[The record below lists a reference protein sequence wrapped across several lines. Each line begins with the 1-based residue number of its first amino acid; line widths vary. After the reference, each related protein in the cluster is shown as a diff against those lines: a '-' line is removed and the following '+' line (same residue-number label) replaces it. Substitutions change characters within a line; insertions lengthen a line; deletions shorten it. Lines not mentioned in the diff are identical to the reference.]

1 MICLSLHHGGC
12 PSDAFCHQAWAISG
26 VDCNEVLSND
36 NERQLKIRK
45 MEKNF
50 RRVHTLNNIIITA
63 VIAVAGIGLYFVNP
77 GLGISLVVVA
87 VLLFFLWKSGFRKD
101 GLSTVFTKEAI
112 DVPRSF
118 RQNIIDF
125 LEGKSDDVEFQEGC
139 EGGCVRIEA
148 FYNKH
153 EQIAF
158 AQLMDFSS
166 YTYQP
171 VGEMV
176 ELRGAKAAKFIE
188 TLAK

>member
-1 MICLSLHHGGC
+1 MIACTALHPYSRLPH
-12 PSDAFCHQAWAISG
+12 AFCHQAWAASG
-26 VDCNEVLSND
+26 VVCSEEI
-36 NERQLKIRK
+36 NERLLNQLK

-50 RRVHTLNNIIITA
+50 RRVHTLNNIIVTA
-63 VIAVAGIGLYFVNP
+63 VIAVAGIGLVFVNT
-77 GLGISLVVVA
+77 GLGIALIFVA
-87 VLLFFLWKSGFRKD
+87 VLLFFLWKSGFKKD
-101 GLSTVFTKEAI
+101 GLDTVFTKEAI

-125 LEGKSDDVEFQEGC
+125 LEGKTDEVEFKEGC
-139 EGGCVRIEA
+139 EGGCVRIET
-148 FYNKH
+148 FYNKN
-153 EQIAF
+153 EQVAF

-188 TLAK
+188 TLGK

>member
-1 MICLSLHHGGC
+1 
-12 PSDAFCHQAWAISG
+12 
-26 VDCNEVLSND
+26 
-36 NERQLKIRK
+36 
-45 MEKNF
+45 MENNF
-50 RRVHTLNNIIITA
+50 KRVHTPNNLIITA
-63 VIAVAGIGLYFVNP
+63 IIAVAGIGLFFVNA
-77 GLGISLVVVA
+77 GLGIALVA
-87 VLLFFLWKSGFRKD
+87 VAILLFFLWKSGFRKD
-101 GLSTVFTKEAI
+101 GVHTVFTKEAI

-125 LEGKSDDVEFQEGC
+125 LEGKSDEVEFKEGC

-188 TLAK
+188 TLNKK

>member
-1 MICLSLHHGGC
+1 MIHYALHPGGCLS
-12 PSDAFCHQAWAISG
+12 SAFCHQARVMSG
-26 VDCNEVLSND
+26 VDCDAVSTD
-36 NERQLKIRK
+36 NERQFKIKK

-63 VIAVAGIGLYFVNP
+63 VIAVAGIGLFFVNA
-77 GLGISLVVVA
+77 GLGIALAVVA
-87 VLLFFLWKSGFRKD
+87 VLMFFLWKSGFRKD
-101 GLSTVFTKEAI
+101 GLDTVFTKEAI

-125 LEGKSDDVEFQEGC
+125 LEGKSDEVEFQEGC

-148 FYNKH
+148 FYNKT
-153 EQIAF
+153 EQVVF

-188 TLAK
+188 TLGK

>member
-1 MICLSLHHGGC
+1 
-12 PSDAFCHQAWAISG
+12 
-26 VDCNEVLSND
+26 
-36 NERQLKIRK
+36 

-50 RRVHTLNNIIITA
+50 RRVHTLTNIIVSA
-63 VIAVAGIGLYFVNP
+63 VFAVAGIGLFFINA
-77 GLGISLVVVA
+77 GLGISLIVLG

-101 GLSTVFTKEAI
+101 GLDTVLTKEAI

-118 RQNIIDF
+118 RQNILDF
-125 LEGKSDDVEFQEGC
+125 LEGRADEVEFKEGC

-153 EQIAF
+153 EQIVF

-171 VGEMV
+171 VGEMT
-176 ELRGAKAAKFIE
+176 ELRGAKAAKLIE
-188 TLAK
+188 TLGK